1 MYLIPDN
8 VGHSIVAACSL
19 SSTVKQFTGTQSYQD
34 SLETKAQVSGAYDG
48 TLVSASFTA
57 STSYS

>member
-1 MYLIPDN
+1 MYLVPDN

-19 SSTVKQFTGTQSYQD
+19 SSTVKEFTGTQSYQD
-34 SLETKAQVSGAYDG
+34 SLEAKAEVSGDYSG
-48 TLVSASFTA
+48 TLLSASFTA